1 MVPAELGVLLV
12 EAICVL
18 RGLHGIGSRN
28 MVLLAGLFTW
38 IVTGIYGPVVAMDS
52 GGINDYG
59 VYSRKDMTPIAA
71 QYRAIL
77 EENGWTLLGE
87 CRVCSGTKW
96 HYAYGNVVKS
106 KSDGTKVY
114 EFEIKTNK
122 DADRF
127 TFFIKGHPARTPM
140 RIKGLVELLQ
150 QYGAVRKEPA

>member
-1 MVPAELGVLLV
+1 MGVRS
-12 EAICVL
+12 C
-18 RGLHGIGSRN
+18 
-28 MVLLAGLFTW
+28 LAA
-38 IVTGIYGPVVAMDS
+38 VDPCCQYG
-52 GGINDYG
+52 NR

-114 EFEIKTNK
+114 EFEIKTSK
-122 DADRF
+122 YSYRF
-127 TFFIKGHPARTPM
+127 TFFIKGHTARTPM

>member
-1 MVPAELGVLLV
+1 LAAVDP
-12 EAICVL
+12 
-18 RGLHGIGSRN
+18 GSK
-28 MVLLAGLFTW
+28 
-38 IVTGIYGPVVAMDS
+38 YG
-52 GGINDYG
+52 YG
-59 VYSRKDMTPIAA
+59 VYSRKYMTPIAA
-71 QYRAIL
+71 QYRSIL

-114 EFEIKTNK
+114 EFEIKTSK
-122 DADRF
+122 DSDRF
-127 TFFIKGHPARTPM
+127 TFFVKGHQARTPM